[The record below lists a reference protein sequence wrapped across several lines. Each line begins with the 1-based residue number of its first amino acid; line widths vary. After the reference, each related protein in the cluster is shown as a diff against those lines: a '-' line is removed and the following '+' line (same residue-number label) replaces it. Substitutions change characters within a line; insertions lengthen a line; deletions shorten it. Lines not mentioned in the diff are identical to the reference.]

1 MRAVRSLDT
10 LASRAPSGEK
20 ASDVTLFEW
29 ARNHE
34 KEPLRRER
42 ISTAPVV
49 VPKATWSASGLDVR
63 EVNATGLGT
72 TSVVLPDAVA
82 TTARPP
88 SAAMATL
95 LPSEEGEMAEM
106 VFARYFCDV
115 SVDIVFA
122 SKVRRSPS
130 DDADSSLAPS
140 RLYARSTFA

>member
-10 LASRAPSGEK
+10 LTSRVPSGEK
-20 ASDVTLFEW
+20 ASDVTLSEW

-34 KEPLRRER
+34 KEPLRKER
-42 ISTAPVV
+42 ISRAPVV

-72 TSVVLPDAVA
+72 TSVVSPDAVA

-88 SAAMATL
+88 SAATATL
-95 LPSEEGEMAEM
+95 LPSEDGAMAETT
-106 VFARYFCDV
+106 FAWYFCDA
-115 SVDIVFA
+115 SVDNVFVA
-122 SKVRRSPS
+122 KVRRSPS

-140 RLYARSTFA
+140 WLYARSTFA